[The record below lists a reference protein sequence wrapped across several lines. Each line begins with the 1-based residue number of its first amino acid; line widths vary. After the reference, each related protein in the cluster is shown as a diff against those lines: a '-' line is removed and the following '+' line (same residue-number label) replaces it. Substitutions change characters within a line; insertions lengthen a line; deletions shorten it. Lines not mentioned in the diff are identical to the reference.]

1 MNEINMI
8 SEFGSQEIE
17 EKPADVKNNITTSV
31 KKEISVPEANQTD
44 IMITA
49 A

>member
-1 MNEINMI
+1 MNEINEI

-17 EKPADVKNNITTSV
+17 EKPADVKNNIT
-31 KKEISVPEANQTD
+31 KEISVPEANQTD